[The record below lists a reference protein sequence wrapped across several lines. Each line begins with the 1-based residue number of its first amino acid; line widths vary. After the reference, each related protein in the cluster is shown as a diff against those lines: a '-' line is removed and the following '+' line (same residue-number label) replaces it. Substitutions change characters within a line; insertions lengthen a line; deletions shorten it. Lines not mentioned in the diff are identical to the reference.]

1 MAEIPVIPTLSHY
14 SQLKLHFFFSSM
26 NTKASLQLLLFPQ
39 PISLPHHILT
49 NPYEE
54 EEEEKTLDRERERE
68 EKKKKNY
75 FATIYVVPQAHFTLK
90 TP

>member
-1 MAEIPVIPTLSHY
+1 M
-14 SQLKLHFFFSSM
+14 M

-54 EEEEKTLDRERERE
+54 EEEKKTLYRERE
-68 EKKKKNY
+68 EKKNY

-90 TP
+90 IP

>member
-1 MAEIPVIPTLSHY
+1 M
-14 SQLKLHFFFSSM
+14 M

-54 EEEEKTLDRERERE
+54 EEEKKKHCIERERE
-68 EKKKKNY
+68 EKKNY

-90 TP
+90 IP